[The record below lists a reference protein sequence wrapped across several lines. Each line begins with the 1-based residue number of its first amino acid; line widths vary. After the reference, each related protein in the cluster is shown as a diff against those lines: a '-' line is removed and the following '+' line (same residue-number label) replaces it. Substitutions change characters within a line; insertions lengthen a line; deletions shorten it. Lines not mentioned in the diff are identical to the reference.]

1 MKSGKGMNSVE
12 PEGMDLGG
20 GIEPEAEKSEDGK
33 QENHQKQ
40 EGPGY
45 KGKWAPLSWDDQIVN
60 TQWNE
65 PQWGYEDHYGGYYIL
80 EKMESTTKE
89 SGFTEVKSKKKMK
102 EDKKKEILAVGDLS
116 GEEWM
121 EIEAIVDSGA
131 IDTICPRDMIGDN
144 EIKETEISRRN
155 GKYASADGGAITNLG
170 ESKIQAK
177 TPDGTGVGFTTQVG
191 DKIKR
196 MLLAVR
202 RMTESGNMVIFG
214 ADMKLIRKM
223 AALDK
228 IEPNVIIGKN
238 GKKSAIIDK
247 DGMYVYPIKIKRKRG
262 KDDMDVGTVTIKTA
276 EDHHNECGICGDD
289 IDEWTPF

>member
-1 MKSGKGMNSVE
+1 MKGGKGMNSVE
-12 PEGMDLGG
+12 SGGMDLGG
-20 GIEPEAEKSEDGK
+20 GIEPEAEKPEDDKPDTNQNNEGTQYQGK
-33 QENHQKQ
+33 F
-40 EGPGY
+40 
-45 KGKWAPLSWDDQIVN
+45 APLQWDDRIN
-60 TQWNE
+60 NAQWSEN
-65 PQWGYEDHYGGYYIL
+65 WGYENDYYGGYYLLQKID
-80 EKMESTTKE
+80 EKTET
-89 SGFTEVKSKKKMK
+89 GFTQVKSKNQTKK
-102 EDKKKEILAVGDLS
+102 DKKKEILSVGGINED
-116 GEEWM
+116 EWM

-131 IDTICPRDMIGDN
+131 IDTICPREMIGGN
-144 EIKETEISRRN
+144 KITETEVSKRN
-155 GKYASADGGAITNLG
+155 GKYAAADGGCITNLG
-170 ESKIQAK
+170 ESKIQAQ

-247 DGMYVYPIKIKRKRG
+247 DGMYVYPIKIKRKR
-262 KDDMDVGTVTIKTA
+262 KDDMDVGVVEA
-276 EDHHNECGICGDD
+276 ECSTCNEEM
-289 IDEWTPF
+289 DEWTPF